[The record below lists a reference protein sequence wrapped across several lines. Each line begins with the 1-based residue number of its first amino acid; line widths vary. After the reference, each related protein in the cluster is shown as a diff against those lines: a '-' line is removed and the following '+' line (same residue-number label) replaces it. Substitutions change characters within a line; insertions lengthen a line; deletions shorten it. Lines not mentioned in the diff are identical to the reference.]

1 MKHSQI
7 DMQAKILSRFQTPND
22 FPNSIPTSKLAQSNP
37 FPSSSNLIFH
47 CKVTQILS
55 AILRNPSQQKVTL
68 YLQFINVDFY
78 IEFCFRNA
86 DWRMTLF
93 IFSLYEICTEST
105 IKTIKYCVQTVA

>member
-1 MKHSQI
+1 MISQI
-7 DMQAKILSRFQTPND
+7 
-22 FPNSIPTSKLAQSNP
+22 P
-37 FPSSSNLIFH
+37 FPPANLLSQIPFR
-47 CKVTQILS
+47 VVQILFS
-55 AILRNPSQQKVTL
+55 TARLRKSCLPFYATLQNPSQQKVTL

-86 DWRMTLF
+86 DLRMTLF